1 MLKIAERVISEGAA
15 REGKVAADIGP
26 DDARAL
32 LEAWLAAIELDL
44 RGRELIAYLQADG
57 FSHADLYRRA
67 RRTHERRLRA
77 AVDRRAP
84 RRSRA
89 ATSGGAIDGLF
100 EALVPAVPYAPATAF
115 LGAEKAKLA
124 SRARASGRGSR

>member
-1 MLKIAERVISEGAA
+1 MLKIAQRTIGEGAE

-32 LEAWLAAIELDL
+32 LEAWLRSIELDL
-44 RGRELIAYLQADG
+44 RGRDLLAYLQADD

-77 AVDRRAP
+77 AVADG
-84 RRSRA
+84 SA
-89 ATSGGAIDGLF
+89 AAAQGDVGAAFGGLF
-100 EALVPAVPYAPATAF
+100 DALVPAVPYVAGDGLPRRREGEA
-115 LGAEKAKLA
+115 
-124 SRARASGRGSR
+124 RRPARASGRASR